1 MRTYAFRGEG
11 AWHPPDNAPP
21 SNFLYPKSLDQDLS
35 ADVSFVSVLAMVL
48 SEYWKKLENFFF
60 EMILFLQFSQNNIIL
75 KKKNS
80 SFFQYSERTIA
91 STEANDTSK
100 DRSDTQLFA
109 AGKSEGVAL
118 AGGLH
123 AYLPQKANLIL
134 MLWGKSGVKHFE
146 FENKTFSFCQ
156 T

>member
-1 MRTYAFRGEG
+1 M
-11 AWHPPDNAPP
+11 
-21 SNFLYPKSLDQDLS
+21 
-35 ADVSFVSVLAMVL
+35 
-48 SEYWKKLENFFF
+48 
-60 EMILFLQFSQNNIIL
+60 

-80 SFFQYSERTIA
+80 SFFQYSERTIP

-123 AYLPQKANLIL
+123 AHLPQKDIDQKVNLTEQSQDAKKKKFNWANLIL
-134 MLWGKSGVKHFE
+134 ML
-146 FENKTFSFCQ
+146 
-156 T
+156 